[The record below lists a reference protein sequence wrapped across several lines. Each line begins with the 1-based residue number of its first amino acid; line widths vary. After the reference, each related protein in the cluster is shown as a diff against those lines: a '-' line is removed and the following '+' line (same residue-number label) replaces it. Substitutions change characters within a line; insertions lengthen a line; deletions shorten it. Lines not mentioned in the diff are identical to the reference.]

1 MPVVPVNHWTQ
12 SVGALKSKNINSDPW
27 HLLSLVCSIA
37 GDLSEQNVEYLGCSQ
52 APAPVGVGQSDCVS
66 GTSSKLSIH

>member
-12 SVGALKSKNINSDPW
+12 SVGALKNKNVILTLG
-27 HLLSLVCSIA
+27 HLLSLVCSSA